1 MAKEYKIK
9 KLKNGEKRY
18 IFDVNI
24 GYRGDGSRVRT
35 TINAKTIKEGR
46 KQVASLTLGQKEITN
61 TNVMLFREAYDLYEQ
76 YFKND
81 PNFSPATVYSK
92 EKKRNKYFH
101 YFDNIKI
108 NKIKKVDI
116 EKWRN
121 IETGH
126 LSNQTVND
134 LERELS
140 AFFNWLIKN
149 DMLSSSPMKNYEKS
163 KIQKHKMNIWTEEQ
177 FKVFYNGILKD
188 EHKLMFATLF
198 YTGLRIGELLGLQYE
213 DIIGNELHLSHTV
226 KYIKGKG
233 YILSEKF
240 KTPNSKRIVPIP
252 EWLDLGQG
260 KGRIFTYAFTT
271 VRDIKKRTCKR
282 LGIEPIRVHDFRHS
296 YAAMLI
302 NKGVDIY
309 TIKELLGHDTINT
322 TLDTYGHLY
331 DSKRKEISKLF
342 DKKI

>member
-9 KLKNGEKRY
+9 TLKNGEKRY
-18 IFDVNI
+18 IFDVNL
-24 GYRGDGSRVRT
+24 GYRADGTRIRT
-35 TINAKTIKEGR
+35 TINAKSVKEGR
-46 KQVASLTLGQKEITN
+46 KKAAALTLGNKEVEN
-61 TNVMLFREAYDLYEQ
+61 SDAMLFKDAYDLYQ
-76 YFKND
+76 HYFETD

-92 EKKRNKYFH
+92 QKKRNRYFH

-116 EKWRN
+116 ERWRN
-121 IETGH
+121 VETTH
-126 LSNQTVND
+126 LGSQTVND

-149 DMLSSSPMKNYEKS
+149 EMLSTSPMKNYNKTKIEKHEM
-163 KIQKHKMNIWTEEQ
+163 KIWNEED
-177 FKVFYNGILKD
+177 FKTFYNELRKD

-198 YTGLRIGELLGLQYE
+198 YTGLRIGELLGLQYC
-213 DIIGNELHLSHTV
+213 DIIGNELHLSHTL

-233 YILSEKF
+233 YILSTRF

-252 EWLDLGQG
+252 EWLDLGDG
-260 KGRIFTYAFTT
+260 EGRIFPYAFTT

-282 LGIEPIRVHDFRHS
+282 AGIDPIRIHDFRHS
-296 YAAMLI
+296 YVAMLI

-322 TLDTYGHLY
+322 TLNTYGHLY
-331 DSKRKEISKLF
+331 DSKRKEITKLF
-342 DKKI
+342 NNKL